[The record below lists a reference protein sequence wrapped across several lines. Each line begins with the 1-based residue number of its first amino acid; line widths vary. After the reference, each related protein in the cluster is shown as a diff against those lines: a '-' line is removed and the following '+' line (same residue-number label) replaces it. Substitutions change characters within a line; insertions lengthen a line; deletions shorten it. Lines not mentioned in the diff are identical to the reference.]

1 MFIRN
6 GKMFFMIIV
15 FRHIY
20 LANVFHMLNFMEK
33 VALMERKEL
42 KECTYDKGEIVI
54 YQPDELLKVDVL
66 VSDETVWLTQEQI
79 ALLFSV
85 GRPAITKHIRNIY
98 DSGELEENGTCSI
111 LEHMGNA
118 GQQAYRVKYFN
129 LDMILSV
136 GYRVNSKNAI
146 NFRRWAT
153 SVLKEYMLRG
163 YSVNQ
168 RLADFEGRVNKRLME
183 HEILLNE
190 YGSKIDFFVRTSL
203 PPVEGVFFDGQIFDA
218 YTFASNLIKS
228 AEKTLVLIDNY
239 IDESVLLMLSKRK
252 GGVTAEIMTG
262 KVSSILQ
269 QDLVKHNA
277 QYPPIVLTEKKDIHD
292 RFLIVDEDVYHIGA
306 SLKDLGKKLFAFSK
320 MSLPTGVLI

>member
-1 MFIRN
+1 
-6 GKMFFMIIV
+6 MIIV
-15 FRHIY
+15 FRH
-20 LANVFHMLNFMEK
+20 
-33 VALMERKEL
+33 
-42 KECTYDKGEIVI
+42 I

-163 YSVNQ
+163 YSVN
-168 RLADFEGRVNKRLME
+168 RRLME